1 MRWLRPRVYSAG
13 PFSVSAHLAAEG
25 GLAMSRVLALGLL
38 AVSALLG
45 GAEQVIWQIGKAD
58 GDYAEFAMPGN
69 YSAYAA
75 AFGAKAPVF
84 EIGRSDPAR
93 DWPFIQ
99 PGPADAWAPNG
110 GQPWT
115 LRFTLPGEPRG
126 IWTLRLDFVDVH
138 QGQPPRYTIS
148 LGERT
153 GTFALTPGAG
163 DGSLG
168 NARLGR
174 PQHLELTFPAA
185 FLQAGLNEIRLACS
199 DGSWVQFDA
208 LALRNDPDAQLPPP
222 AIQKLTATA
231 TPFFVRRDGRVGRT
245 VDIALTLSSPV
256 AEASLVVEAAG
267 ERSEPRLERPSAF
280 FGTLAA
286 EAVVPVSAE
295 PFDVQ
300 VTAILGTQ
308 RETTTVRVLPQR
320 QWRIFVAPS
329 AHTDIGYTDLQ
340 PNCAER
346 HDQNTDAAL
355 RLLSEFP
362 DFRWNLEVA
371 WQAENYLQTRS
382 PQQVADFVRYAKE
395 GRLGVQALYANI
407 LTGLCSPEEACR
419 LTAYAYGLKRQ
430 YGIPYRSAMI
440 SDVPTQEAT
449 LPTLLAGAGIRYLSS
464 GINNERAFTFTPLQS
479 RGPCWWEG
487 PDGSRVLML
496 YMPGYAQASGWGLD
510 HSVALARPRVLGAL
524 AGYEARTDYPYD
536 AVFLHGAVSDNCAL
550 NAKLAAVAQEW
561 NQRYEFP
568 QIILCHNAD
577 FFEYIEKQYGERL
590 PVVRG
595 SAGTYWEDGAGSS
608 ARETALNR
616 NAHEAVANGEQMLA
630 LAARIDKATPVDTA
644 AIGKVWRNCML
655 YDEHTWG
662 AHCSISQPESE
673 FTQAQWKIKAQFAVD
688 AAAGAT
694 QVLEQGSRALAALVR
709 SPGPAVIVL
718 NPSSWPRTDVVQVR
732 LPDGMAVAD
741 ASLPAYRSPQG
752 DTYLLVKDVP
762 ACGYRSLALTAAA
775 TVPATF
781 EPAPGNV
788 IESRFYRIEF
798 APDSGAIVSI
808 RDKDLNR
815 ELVDAQAPYR
825 LNQYVYV
832 AGGEG
837 TRIVTNPGSP
847 EPTLKIGTSGNAT
860 LRRLRRPGLGELMQV
875 EASGPFA
882 PKIATT
888 VCVWDEIKRI
898 DIDNQLTKE
907 LTYAKE
913 GVYFAFPFAAAA
925 PTIRYEVP
933 AGIVN
938 ANTDMLPGAC
948 LDWFTVQHFVD
959 VSAADVAVTWATP
972 DAPLVCFQ
980 DVNRG
985 RWQTEL
991 PMVNGHVYAYVM
1003 NNYWHTNYLAGQGG
1017 ETRFRFAITS
1027 RERTDS
1033 VAAAR
1038 FGWSASTPLLAVP
1051 VLQPNPTAPL
1061 LDASG
1066 SLITVAEPNVI
1077 VIGVKQADAGQAL
1090 IVRLWE
1096 VSGQATTAR
1105 LRLDPHLPATQ
1116 ATACSLVEE
1125 AQQPLTITDG
1135 TIAVPLRAHGL
1146 ATVRVE

>member
-1 MRWLRPRVYSAG
+1 
-13 PFSVSAHLAAEG
+13 
-25 GLAMSRVLALGLL
+25 MSRVLLIGLL
-38 AVSALLG
+38 VVTAFAW
-45 GAEQVIWQIGKAD
+45 GAEQVVWQIGKPD
-58 GDYAEFAMPGN
+58 GDYAEFAIAGN
-69 YSAYAA
+69 HPAYAA
-75 AFGAKAPVF
+75 AFAAKAPVF
-84 EIGRSDPAR
+84 EVGRSDPAR

-99 PGPADAWAPNG
+99 PGPADVWAANA

-115 LRFTLPGEPRG
+115 IRFDIAAEPRG
-126 IWTLRLDFVDVH
+126 VWTLRLDFVDVH
-138 QGQPPRYTIS
+138 QAQPPRYLIAV
-148 LGERT
+148 GERSGLFT
-153 GTFALTPGAG
+153 LTPGGG

-174 PQHLELTFPAA
+174 PQHLELALPAS
-185 FLQAGLNEIRLACS
+185 FLRSGPNEIRLACAE
-199 DGSWVQFDA
+199 GSWVQYDA
-208 LALRNDPDAQLPPP
+208 ITLRNDPEAQLPPP

-231 TPFFVRRDGRVGRT
+231 TPFFVRRGGQAGRA
-245 VDIALTLSSPV
+245 VDITLTLSSPL

-267 ERSEPRLERPSAF
+267 QRSEPRLERTSPF

-286 EAVVPVSAE
+286 EAVVPVAAE

-300 VTAILGTQ
+300 VTAILGDQ
-308 RETTTVRVLPQR
+308 RETATARVVPQR

-329 AHTDIGYTDLQ
+329 AHTDVGYTDLQ
-340 PNCAER
+340 ANCAER
-346 HDQNTDAAL
+346 HNQNTDAAL
-355 RLLSEFP
+355 RLLAEFP

-395 GRLGVQALYANI
+395 GRLGVQALYCNI

-419 LTAYAYGLKRQ
+419 LTSFAYGLKRQ

-464 GINNERAFTFTPLQS
+464 GINNERAFTFTPLQGRS
-479 RGPCWWEG
+479 PCWWEG

-496 YMPGYAQASGWGLD
+496 YMPGYAHASGWGLD
-510 HSVALARPRVLGAL
+510 SSLAVARPRILGAL
-524 AGYEARTDYPYD
+524 AALEGRADYPYD
-536 AVFLHGAVSDNCAL
+536 AVFLHGAVSDNCPL

-568 QIILCHNAD
+568 RIVLCHNAD

-608 ARETALNR
+608 ARETTLCR
-616 NAHEAVANGEQMLA
+616 NAHEAVANGEQFLA
-630 LAARIDKATPVDTA
+630 LTARLDPAAPTDAA
-644 AIGKVWRNCML
+644 AIGKVWRDCML

-662 AHCSISQPESE
+662 AHCSVSQPESE
-673 FTQAQWKIKAQFAVD
+673 FTKAQWQIKAQFAVD
-688 AAAGAT
+688 AAAGAA
-694 QVLEQGSRALAALVR
+694 QVLEQGSRALAAQVR
-709 SPGPAVIVL
+709 ATGPALVVL
-718 NPSSWPRTDVVQVR
+718 NPSSWPRTDVVQVS
-732 LPDGMAVAD
+732 LPAGMAVAD
-741 ASLPAYRSPQG
+741 AAVPSYRSPQG
-752 DTYLLVKDVP
+752 DTFLLVKDVP
-762 ACGYRSLALTAAA
+762 ACGYRVLGLAASPV
-775 TVPATF
+775 VPAAF
-781 EPAPGNV
+781 EPAAGNV
-788 IESRFYRIEF
+788 IESRFYRVEF

-808 RDKDLNR
+808 RDKELNR

-847 EPTLKIGTSGNAT
+847 EPVLKIGTSGKAT
-860 LRRLRRPGLGELMQV
+860 LRRLVRPGLGEMMQV
-875 EASGPFA
+875 EATGPFA
-882 PKIATT
+882 PKIVTT
-888 VCVWDEIKRI
+888 VCVWDEIKRL

-925 PTIRYEVP
+925 PTIHYEVP

-959 VSAADVAVTWATP
+959 VSAADVAITWATP

-991 PMVNGHVYAYVM
+991 PMVNGHLYAYVM

-1017 ETRFRFAITS
+1017 ESRFRFAISS
-1027 RERTDS
+1027 RERSDL

-1038 FGWSASTPLLAVP
+1038 FGWGASTPLQAVS
-1051 VLQPNPTAPL
+1051 VLQPNPAAPL
-1061 LDASG
+1061 DDAAA
-1066 SLITVAEPNVI
+1066 SLVALGEPNVI
-1077 VIGVKQADAGQAL
+1077 VIGVKQAEAGQAL
-1090 IVRLWE
+1090 VVRLWE
-1096 VSGQATTAR
+1096 VSGQATTAHLTLDRR
-1105 LRLDPHLPATQ
+1105 LPVTR

-1125 AQQPLTITDG
+1125 ELAPLTVTDR

-1146 ATVRVE
+1146 ATVRLE